1 MKAKA
6 GSKFKLDYPVT
17 ENATDPKVPIE
28 AKLCRSTADAR
39 GGEPEWPARRPD
51 GLLLAAAG
59 LTSASTRFVVLDAST
74 FPCRAN
80 EAVGIVGPNGAGKT
94 TLLSVLVGAHA
105 PTSGRVR
112 FLGADVTVARRAE
125 RCRRG
130 LVRTH
135 QIPRPFSG
143 MTVFENVFVAAAN
156 GGGLE
161 RERAYEQT
169 IDSLALS
176 GMTAV
181 ANRRAETLGLL
192 DRKRLELA
200 RALATD
206 PAVLLLDEIGGGL
219 TDAEANEL
227 VDIIRELNARGIAIV
242 WIEHIVHI
250 LLQVAE
256 RLVCMDAGR
265 IIADG
270 RAAERH
276 GRSAR

>member
-1 MKAKA
+1 M
-6 GSKFKLDYPVT
+6 S
-17 ENATDPKVPIE
+17 
-28 AKLCRSTADAR
+28 
-39 GGEPEWPARRPD
+39 GGRAD
-51 GLLLAAAG
+51 GLLLSAEG
-59 LTSASTRFVVLDAST
+59 LTKSFGALVVLDRVDFSV
-74 FPCRAN
+74 RAR
-80 EAVGIVGPNGAGKT
+80 EAVGVVGPNGAGKT

-112 FLGADVTVARRAE
+112 FLGEDVTSVPTAE

-130 LVRTH
+130 LARTH

-143 MTVFENVFVAAAN
+143 MTVFENVFTAAAH

-161 RERAYEQT
+161 HEAAYRKA
-169 IDSLALS
+169 IDSLALTA
-176 GMTAV
+176 MTAI
-181 ANRRAETLGLL
+181 ANRRAETLGLI

-206 PAVLLLDEIGGGL
+206 PALLLLDEIGGGL

-227 VDIIRELNARGIAIV
+227 VDIILELKARGVAIV

-250 LLQVAE
+250 LLRVTD
-256 RLVCMDAGR
+256 RLVCMDAGK

-270 RAAERH
+270 PPQSVMADPRVIEAYL
-276 GRSAR
+276 GGGVV